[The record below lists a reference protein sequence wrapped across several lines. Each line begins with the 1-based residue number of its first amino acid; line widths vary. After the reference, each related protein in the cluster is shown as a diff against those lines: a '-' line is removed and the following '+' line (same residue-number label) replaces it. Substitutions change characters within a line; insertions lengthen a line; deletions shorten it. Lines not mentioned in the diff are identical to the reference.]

1 MKITTSIK
9 KPSTKHYSVKG
20 KNLDALFAALEAREF
35 WGRFVANEKINWG
48 SKDPVETIKISAAP
62 VIYMPK
68 WADYSKAE
76 KDAKDSF
83 DNMYKVLAK
92 HEKNHYYILLEQVAM
107 FQKLLNGLDELSAK
121 DAKTKWKDFQA
132 DHKKAQ
138 KKYDDATDH
147 GIKEG
152 VAL

>member
-20 KNLDALFAALEAREF
+20 KDLDALFAALEAREF
-35 WGRFVANEKINWG
+35 WGRFVANEKIDWG
-48 SKDPVETIKISAAP
+48 TKDPVATVKITAAP

-68 WADYSKAE
+68 WTDYSKAD
-76 KDAKDSF
+76 KDSKDSF

-92 HEKNHYYILLEQVAM
+92 HEKRHYYILLEQVAM

-121 DAKTKWKDFQA
+121 DAKTKSKTFLA
-132 DHKKAQ
+132 DLKKAQ

>member
-1 MKITTSIK
+1 MISHHSLGEPAFSFYLI
-9 KPSTKHYSVKG
+9 STVFHRSRRRACSV
-20 KNLDALFAALEAREF
+20 
-35 WGRFVANEKINWG
+35 INVPQILCN
-48 SKDPVETIKISAAP
+48 KDPVETVKISAAP

-121 DAKTKWKDFQA
+121 DAKTKWKVFQA

-152 VAL
+152 VML